1 LLGLY
6 KRGLKNAEQIQ
17 VRHNHVRSKML
28 PSHFDCFT
36 LLHISDLHVDISE
49 GATRRLN
56 EILPGMT
63 YDICIL
69 TGDYRGATFGTFAAA
84 LEGLARAG
92 AHLRG
97 PIYGVLGNQDTIRPF
112 RETQRRHIHREEP
125 PRGKRAAPRS
135 RGGGI
140 QARREGDFWRHPED
154 ARDFSIQ
161 PPSGKAVGRVRAQI
175 SEADVSGRRRVQ
187 RLSSLAPKNP
197 RKAVA
202 VDEHT
207 RVSEAPQAAKL
218 LLAF

>member
-1 LLGLY
+1 LLGRY

-28 PSHFDCFT
+28 PSHFDGFT
-36 LLHISDLHVDISE
+36 LLHISDLHVDITE

-84 LEGLARAG
+84 LEGLARAR

-97 PIYGVLGNQDTIRPF
+97 PIYGVLGNHDTIRPF

-125 PRGKRAAPRS
+125 PRGKRAAPRKS
-135 RGGGI
+135 RRRDTSSSPKAISGTT
-140 QARREGDFWRHPED
+140 QRMRATSRSNRRAARRSDMFVLKFQKPM
-154 ARDFSIQ
+154 
-161 PPSGKAVGRVRAQI
+161 
-175 SEADVSGRRRVQ
+175 
-187 RLSSLAPKNP
+187 
-197 RKAVA
+197 
-202 VDEHT
+202 
-207 RVSEAPQAAKL
+207 
-218 LLAF
+218 